1 MIVEVKLFAVA
12 KQLAAA
18 EVVKLELSEGA
29 NIGQLRE
36 ALIAQVP
43 ALKQIAPMLLFA
55 VNHDYASD
63 EFVLPVEADVACIP
77 PVSGG

>member
-1 MIVEVKLFAVA
+1 MIVDVKLFAVA

-18 EVVKLELSEGA
+18 EVVQLDLPEGA
-29 NIGQLRE
+29 SVGQMKQ
-36 ALIAQVP
+36 ALIEQVP
-43 ALKQIAPMLLFA
+43 ALKPIAPMLLFA

-63 EFVLPVEADVACIP
+63 ELQLPAGADVACIP